1 MKKIYIDFDGT
12 LFDTDKFYE
21 DFLGICFKYK
31 LNKEKIDLAN
41 KLLFPE
47 SYLFNMD
54 KLIDYL
60 IKEYNISFSFKN
72 EVNNLFSNKYVFPD
86 VISSLEVL
94 KNKYELIILTY
105 GEYNYQ
111 NKKIEKSSL
120 KDYFKDIIIT
130 DKIKSTLDNV
140 DYKNSIFIDNNPK
153 EIKRFIEVGSLKV
166 IRIRREFDKYSKKD
180 LNLDVNEYKTFNEI
194 IEKEYFI

>member
-1 MKKIYIDFDGT
+1 MEKIYIDFDGT
-12 LFDTDKFYE
+12 LFDTDSFYE
-21 DFLGICFKYK
+21 DFLNVCFKYRID
-31 LNKEKIDLAN
+31 KEKVDLT
-41 KLLFPE
+41 KKILFTE

-60 IKEYNISFSFKN
+60 IKEYNLSLEFKN
-72 EVNNLFSNKYVFPD
+72 EVSDLFSNKYVFSD

-111 NKKIEKSSL
+111 KKKINGSNL
-120 KDYFKDIIIT
+120 KDYFKDIIVT

-153 EIKRFIEVGSLKV
+153 EIKRFVEVGSKKV
-166 IRIRREFDKYSKKD
+166 IRIRRDSDKYSKKE
-180 LNLDVNEYKTFNEI
+180 LEVKVNEYKNFTEILINEL
-194 IEKEYFI
+194 FI